1 MSAAILSILA
11 FLVAI
16 SLLVAVHELGHF
28 LVGRWCGMKVLRY
41 SIGFGRPLWSTVL
54 GKDRTEFWISAIPLG
69 GYVKFLDERE
79 GPVDPADRDRAFTR
93 RPVPAR
99 IAVLLAGP
107 GFNFLFAVLAYW
119 ALFVVGVPS
128 MVPTVGEVRPASY
141 AAEAGLER
149 GDRLLEVGGRR
160 VADWQAA
167 LIAMFEEMVG
177 DGEIPLVVEREGEE
191 RELVIDVGRDAAR
204 LTNPDV
210 PLHEALGFGPW
221 QPPAVVASV
230 NEGGAAEAAGIEAG
244 DRIVAVAGEPVADLG
259 DLHRLVGARPGATV
273 PVEVDRDGRLLT
285 LEVTIEARE
294 VAGEERGFLGVG
306 IETPRELY
314 YERRYGPVG
323 ALAASLD
330 RTVETTVFTVRMLAR
345 MVVGDVS
352 VRNLS
357 GPFNIAQYAG
367 ASAAQGPD
375 VFVSFLA
382 LVSLSLGVLNLL
394 PIPVLDG
401 GQIVYQLIELV
412 KGSPLSERAQIIGQ
426 QIGLVVLLLLM
437 TFAFYNDIARFL
449 G

>member
-1 MSAAILSILA
+1 
-11 FLVAI
+11 
-16 SLLVAVHELGHF
+16 
-28 LVGRWCGMKVLRY
+28 
-41 SIGFGRPLWSTVL
+41 
-54 GKDRTEFWISAIPLG
+54 
-69 GYVKFLDERE
+69 E

-160 VADWQAA
+160 VADWQGA

-437 TFAFYNDIARFL
+437 TFAFYN
-449 G
+449 

>member
-1 MSAAILSILA
+1 MSILA

>member
-401 GQIVYQLIELV
+401 GQIVYQLIELA

>member
-41 SIGFGRPLWSTVL
+41 SIGFRRPLWSTVL

-382 LVSLSLGVLNLL
+382 LVSL
-394 PIPVLDG
+394 
-401 GQIVYQLIELV
+401 
-412 KGSPLSERAQIIGQ
+412 
-426 QIGLVVLLLLM
+426 
-437 TFAFYNDIARFL
+437 
-449 G
+449 